1 MKKLFVSLVAAIVA
15 TTACFGQSSLLATL
29 SHEGTIS
36 TFYGAGALRAAHA
49 AAADGDIITLSSG
62 SFVSTDITKGITLRG
77 AGMEVNSEVH
87 GEPTIIS
94 GNFNIAIPEETTER
108 LTIEGIY
115 HNAAIYVT
123 KQLENATFLKNRFRT
138 FYGNG
143 GGTIKNATFIHC
155 RISEQLYL
163 PADCSAACVNCIIMD
178 PSNGS
183 NSTSNFECVN
193 CVLDKKNN
201 WDNFHSSS
209 LKNCILIAT
218 DEYSIPGTCTIY
230 NCVALSNSVAQ
241 PIFSNVPN
249 TTNVAL
255 NLSEVNQFFKSG
267 NSTYNDNE
275 KYELPEEAQSQYLG
289 TNGTQVGIYG
299 GTLPFSSTPTN
310 PQITKCNV
318 AAKSTA
324 DGKLSVDI
332 EVSSVE

>member
-1 MKKLFVSLVAAIVA
+1 MKKFYCSLVALMAA
-15 TTACFGQSSLLATL
+15 TLSYAQSSLLATL

-115 HNAAIYVT
+115 HNATIFVT
-123 KQLENATFLKNRFRT
+123 TRLENATFLKNRFREFVGYT
-138 FYGNG
+138 NG
-143 GGTIKNATFIHC
+143 AIKNATFIHC
-155 RISEQLYL
+155 RISEQLSL
-163 PADCSAACVNCIIMD
+163 PADCSAACVNCIIMN
-178 PSNGS
+178 PSTQS
-183 NSTSNFECVN
+183 TSTSNFECVN
-193 CVLDKKNN
+193 CVLDKGNN
-201 WDNFHSSS
+201 WDNFRSSS

-218 DEYSIPGTCTIY
+218 DEYSIPGTCTVY
-230 NCVALSNSVAQ
+230 NCVSISDNGSS
-241 PIFSNVPN
+241 IFNNVPN
-249 TTNVAL
+249 TTNVRL
-255 NLSEVNQFFKSG
+255 NRGETNQFFKSG

>member
-94 GNFNIAIPEETTER
+94 GDFSINIPEETTER

-115 HNAAIYVT
+115 HNATIGVS
-123 KQLENATFLKNRFRT
+123 KRLENATFLKNRFRI
-138 FYGNG
+138 FASNQDE
-143 GGTIKNATFIHC
+143 TIKNATFIHC
-155 RISEQLYL
+155 RISERLSL
-163 PADCSAACVNCIIMD
+163 MADCSAACVNCIIMN
-178 PSNGS
+178 PSTDS
-183 NSTSNFECVN
+183 QSTSNFECVN
-193 CVLDKKNN
+193 CVLDKGSN
-201 WDNFHSSS
+201 WNNFHSSS

-218 DEYSIPGTCTIY
+218 DEHAIPETCTIY
-230 NCVALSNSVAQ
+230 NCLALSNGCSV
-241 PIFSNVPN
+241 PIFKNVPN

-255 NLSEVNQFFKSG
+255 NLREVNQFFKSG